1 MSDAINPLAQQL
13 AAQLPLKAEHLPPE
27 IGAWPPAPGWWL
39 LALLVLVLVV
49 LGWRRWQRYRNHPVT
64 AALKELKRIEQDP
77 DCADCTRQALACSIL
92 LRRTAISLYPRAEV
106 AALTGQPWLDFLCET
121 SVKRPMGHKEAQAL
135 IRASY
140 QLGATYNTE
149 AVLQWL
155 RRWLKAQRRRQ
166 G

>member
-13 AAQLPLKAEHLPPE
+13 AAQLPLKDIHLPAD

-39 LALLVLVLVV
+39 VAALVIALVV
-49 LGWRRWQRYRNHPVT
+49 LSWRRWQRYRRHPVT

-77 DCADCTRQALACSIL
+77 EFADCTRQALACNIL
-92 LRRTAISLYPRAEV
+92 LRRTALSLYPRADV
-106 AALTGQPWLDFLCET
+106 AALTGQAWANFLCDT
-121 SVKRPMGHKEAQAL
+121 SVKRPTSQVEAQAL

-140 QLGATYNTE
+140 QPGATYNTD
-149 AVLQWL
+149 AVLLWL